1 MEQGRGYRRSVRSAE
16 RGRGRVTSQVTVSIS
31 TLGCRLN
38 QVESQELVGL
48 LERHGFR
55 AVADGE
61 PAQVYVVNT
70 CTVTG
75 RADFS
80 DRQLIRRVT
89 RDHPGALMV
98 VTGCYAQTDP
108 QAITRLSGVDLVVGN
123 QEKYR
128 LPQLLTDLVKRRE
141 PEVMVSDIRNA
152 RGVPVAPFGR
162 VSGRSRASVKIQD
175 GCQHRCAFCI
185 VPAARGASRSLS
197 PEALVERVRER
208 VAAGHPEVVLTGID
222 LGHYGA
228 DLVPRTTLAA

>member
-1 MEQGRGYRRSVRSAE
+1 MLSPRPAVAFP
-16 RGRGRVTSQVTVSIS
+16 

-38 QVESQELVGL
+38 QVESQEMAALME
-48 LERHGFR
+48 ERGFR
-55 AVADGE
+55 VAPVGE

-108 QAITRLSGVDLVVGN
+108 QAVTRLSGVDLVVGN

-128 LPQLLTDLVKRRE
+128 LPELLTDLVKRRK
-141 PEVMVSDIRNA
+141 PEV
-152 RGVPVAPFGR
+152 
-162 VSGRSRASVKIQD
+162 
-175 GCQHRCAFCI
+175 
-185 VPAARGASRSLS
+185 
-197 PEALVERVRER
+197 
-208 VAAGHPEVVLTGID
+208 
-222 LGHYGA
+222 
-228 DLVPRTTLAA
+228 